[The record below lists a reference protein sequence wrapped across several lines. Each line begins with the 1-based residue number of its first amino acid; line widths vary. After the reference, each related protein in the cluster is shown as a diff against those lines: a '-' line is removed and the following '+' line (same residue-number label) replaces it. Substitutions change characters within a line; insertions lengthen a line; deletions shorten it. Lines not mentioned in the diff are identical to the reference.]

1 MEKKKKKVGQFLSYQ
16 KFKSQEYLSK
26 VSFVQKNIII
36 LLFYL
41 KFAWT
46 CVKWNAQFLEE
57 S

>member
-41 KFAWT
+41 KFA
-46 CVKWNAQFLEE
+46 
-57 S
+57 